1 MLKITNITEAREVNY
16 NVSNKTFQ
24 KLINDKNVRNY
35 SEYSKSVVT
44 LMNHI
49 REEFEEEVKIG
60 TFNDI
65 NDYIEYFIERCRE
78 I

>member
-1 MLKITNITEAREVNY
+1 MLQITSIREVNY

-24 KLINDKNVRNY
+24 KLINSKDVRNY
-35 SEYSKSVVT
+35 SEYSKSVIT

-49 REEFEEEVKIG
+49 REEFEEEVEIG
-60 TFNDI
+60 TFHDI

>member
-1 MLKITNITEAREVNY
+1 MLKINNIQEVNY

-24 KLINDKNVRNY
+24 KLINNKDVRNY

>member
-1 MLKITNITEAREVNY
+1 MLQITSIREVNY
-16 NVSNKTFQ
+16 NVSNEMFK

-49 REEFEEEVKIG
+49 REEFEEEVEIG

>member
-1 MLKITNITEAREVNY
+1 MLKITNITEVREVNY